1 MKRLVATIC
10 TLYLFTA
17 LTLIIP
23 IPGVQGSV
31 RSSDLDIR
39 SPEIECSI
47 DNSFAAVKASF
58 EMENTGSADRE
69 MDFPIAIPDDA
80 FLTNLTIAY
89 NDMYY
94 YGIVKEAEEAQQEY
108 EEAVEEGKTAIKLEK
123 ISVTDF
129 SMTIN
134 LEPDKPMEISFVY
147 HQFLVKEL
155 GGYQIAVIPGDLLPR
170 DTKTDISVSFS
181 VRSQSAITNA
191 VVENLG
197 DDKIDYDSISAFTSG
212 GNVDASSINQ
222 DIIVTYQTADTDTGG
237 LMQFHNE
244 GEVTYF
250 LHTFA
255 PGMEQLGDEP
265 LKKDIVFVVDCSGSM
280 DGDKMYQTKEAFDVI
295 VDQLSAEND
304 RFNIISFSSGCD
316 LWETEL
322 KTPNSTTIAS
332 AKNYIDNLVA
342 DGGTNIIDSLEKGLE
357 LFEDNTTEMK
367 IIVFLTDGNPT
378 AGTIQ
383 APLAICTSVY
393 GENTNKISIFSLGV
407 GYDMD
412 FDFLKRL
419 SFMNYARAYRIDDKT
434 DMSEQIAHFYDT
446 ISTPLIYRLNMQYE
460 NADNVYH
467 RHAPY
472 LFEGQEHCVLGKV
485 IDKNKDV
492 KFSGTGVMVNASVS
506 LRGSF
511 TPVMEENSFIS
522 QLWAFMHIRW
532 CEEKMLMEDDKEI
545 YKEELINTAVLF
557 QIVTDHTTMILVAD
571 KEYEEPE
578 EEEPVEESHDD
589 WEDYNYDPPPSGNQ
603 DSYNT
608 GGSTKYDDDDNGGG
622 SNAIPEF
629 PWFIIAPIILAS
641 LVILLR
647 RRIRK

>member
-1 MKRLVATIC
+1 MNQRVVKIFALLLVSA
-10 TLYLFTA
+10 FV
-17 LTLIIP
+17 LIIP
-23 IPGVQGSV
+23 IAGVQGSE

-47 DNSFAAVKASF
+47 DNSFAAVRASF

-80 FLTNLTIAY
+80 FLTNLTITY
-89 NDMYY
+89 DGTSY
-94 YGIVKEAEEAQQEY
+94 YGVVKEAEEAQQEY

-123 ISVTDF
+123 NSVTDF

-134 LEPDKPMEISFVY
+134 LEPAKPMEISFIY
-147 HQFLVKEL
+147 QQFLVKEL
-155 GGYQIAVIPGDLLPR
+155 GGYQIAITPGDLLPQ
-170 DTKTDISVSFS
+170 DTNTDISVSFS
-181 VRSQSAITNA
+181 VRSQAAITNA

-197 DDKIDYDSISAFTSG
+197 DDKIDYDSISAFTSEG
-212 GNVDASSINQ
+212 KVEASSINQ
-222 DIIVTYQTADTDTGG
+222 DITVTYQTADTDTGG

-255 PGMEQLGDEP
+255 PGTEHLGEKS

-280 DGDKMYQTKEAFDVI
+280 EGDKMYQTKEAFDVI

-304 RFNIISFSSGCD
+304 RFNIISFSSGYD
-316 LWETEL
+316 LWKTGL
-322 KTPNSTTIAS
+322 TTPNSTTIAS

-342 DGGTNIIDSLEKGLE
+342 DGGTNIIDSLEKCLE
-357 LFEDNTTEMK
+357 LFEDNTTQMK

-378 AGTIQ
+378 AGEIQ
-383 APLAICTSVY
+383 APLAICTKVSE
-393 GENTNKISIFSLGV
+393 GNTNKISIFSLGV

-485 IDKNKDV
+485 TNKNEDV
-492 KFSGTGVMVNASVS
+492 KFSGTGVMVNSSVT

-511 TPVMEENSFIS
+511 TPVTEENPFIS

-545 YKEELINTAVLF
+545 YREELISTAVQF
-557 QIVTDHTTMILVAD
+557 QIVTDHTTMIVVAE
-571 KEYEEPE
+571 KEYEEPVV
-578 EEEPVEESHDD
+578 EEPVEETQDD
-589 WEDYNYDPPPSGNQ
+589 WEDYNSDPPTSSNQ

-647 RRIRK
+647 RRMRK